1 MIELFSILLQ
11 VLTFLLIFSFP
22 FNPSNLNKLVS
33 TRGNSLNY
41 IDCYLVNIVFILNL
55 LLFFSFLNIKL
66 EYIFIVL
73 LVISIFFTILNRNYL
88 IEKINKKNLMKFIFF
103 IIIFY
108 SMCVMMA
115 HAPKLEWD
123 GFHWISKSLV
133 FVNNQEIQT
142 LQNAD
147 MPMYPHLGGY
157 LWALF
162 WKNSYLELEYF
173 GRFFPIFFY
182 LISIFSIFNLLKIK
196 SEKIIFILIF
206 TIIYLTYDQYLFA
219 GYQEYYIFSL
229 LVASARFITIIDFTQ
244 KINYRKFFL
253 IFGIMSLMMWFKDE
267 GIFYFLIFA
276 SLLLFMINDSL
287 IKKFILFSVILLMIV
302 IQHYLQK
309 NIIGIYGFH
318 TEVMNEE
325 ILRQLL
331 DIRGVLIEIMAIS
344 KHLLIGFIKYP
355 LWFFIFISFGFFLTL
370 KSKKNIYFLY
380 FFYAFILNIL
390 LIYAIYLR
398 EPGDVEFTLSVTL
411 DRLLFQT
418 SGFYLIIF
426 IYMLNKIKF
435 NKNNF

>member
-1 MIELFSILLQ
+1 MGLSKKEISILIEIIFSI
-11 VLTFLLIFSFP
+11 VF
-22 FNPSNLNKLVS
+22 
-33 TRGNSLNY
+33 
-41 IDCYLVNIVFILNL
+41 VFI
-55 LLFFSFLNIKL
+55 FLP
-66 EYIFIVL
+66 Y
-73 LVISIFFTILNRNYL
+73 
-88 IEKINKKNLMKFIFF
+88 
-103 IIIFY
+103 FY
-108 SMCVMMA
+108 
-115 HAPKLEWD
+115 E
-123 GFHWISKSLV
+123 
-133 FVNNQEIQT
+133 NQEI
-142 LQNAD
+142 N
-147 MPMYPHLGGY
+147 
-157 LWALF
+157 
-162 WKNSYLELEYF
+162 
-173 GRFFPIFFY
+173 
-182 LISIFSIFNLLKIK
+182 LILMDDLIG
-196 SEKIIFILIF
+196 KIIEILIF

-302 IQHYLQK
+302 IQHYFQK

-318 TEVMNEE
+318 TDIMNEE

-331 DIRGVLIEIMAIS
+331 DLRLVLIEITAIS
-344 KHLLIGFIKYP
+344 KHLIIGFIKYP

-370 KSKKNIYFLY
+370 KSRKNIYFLY

-390 LIYAIYLR
+390 LIYAVYLR
-398 EPGDVEFTLSVTL
+398 DPHDVEFTLSVTL

-418 SGFYLIIF
+418 SGFYLINF